1 MVRGEVGGN
10 LRGQIGNFTCT
21 GNGAFVFERD
31 LEISND
37 GVFLRRSGGENEEGA
52 LRRVVKE
59 EKRGD
64 ELVEA

>member
-1 MVRGEVGGN
+1 MRGEVGGN

-21 GNGAFVFERD
+21 GNGAFVLERD

-37 GVFLRRSGGENEEGA
+37 GESLRRRGGEDEEGA
-52 LRRVVKE
+52 LRRVMEE

-64 ELVEA
+64 ELVEG